1 SSHAYQ
7 VPLCAVSPAPLGL
20 MTPAVEVHGAA
31 EPVSKPGLPSNCDAV
46 QPPLELIVQVKLAD
60 PEALV
65 VSFAVT
71 VTLKVPAALGVPGVI
86 QAHLSPFSAPLESV
100 QPPGGFW
107 SVMVSAYSC
116 PLTMDTP
123 SRVPLLLTKFWPQ
136 EAPMSVMY
144 GLLVN
149 AMSPYG
155 ELTAPP
161 LSVVSPFQ
169 SCQAQN
175 WPDGV
180 LYPSGWV
187 LCGDTMMY
195 WAVRLSAAVVLPK
208 WAAAL

>member
-1 SSHAYQ
+1 M
-7 VPLCAVSPAPLGL
+7 C
-20 MTPAVEVHGAA
+20 GAA
-31 EPVSKPGLPSNCDAV
+31 VGAPGADHRRAHGQGLVPGRGRGGAV
-46 QPPLELIVQVKLAD
+46 APISRRGQTIGCEASQPPRPPLASLAQVVCIA
-60 PEALV
+60 
-65 VSFAVT
+65 
-71 VTLKVPAALGVPGVI
+71 KVPVARDRLNTPPAVPGVI

-175 WPDGV
+175 WPAGV
-180 LYPSGWV
+180 LYPAGWAPR
-187 LCGDTMMY
+187 GNTMIY
-195 WAVRLSAAVVLPK
+195 WAVRLSAEVVL
-208 WAAAL
+208 